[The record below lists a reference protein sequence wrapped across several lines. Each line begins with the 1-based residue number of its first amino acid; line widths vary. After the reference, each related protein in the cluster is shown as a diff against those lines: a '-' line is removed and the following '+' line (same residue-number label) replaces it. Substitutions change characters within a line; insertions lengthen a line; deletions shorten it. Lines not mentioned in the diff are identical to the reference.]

1 MNKKILAIIMS
12 IVLVAG
18 IVCAFAACNNDAGTT
33 ADPSETEAPAS
44 DIAYIK
50 DKGEMIIGITY
61 FAPMNYLD
69 ENNELIGFET
79 EFAKAVGEKLGVEVK
94 FQVIEWNSKEVELA
108 TKNIDC
114 IWNGM
119 TITPEREENMQISIP
134 YMKNKQAVV
143 VAD

>member
-18 IVCAFAACNNDAGTT
+18 IVCAFAACGNDGGNT
-33 ADPSETEAPAS
+33 ADPTETETPAS

-69 ENNELIGFET
+69 DNNELIGFET
-79 EFAKAVGEKLGVEVK
+79 EFAKAV
-94 FQVIEWNSKEVELA
+94 
-108 TKNIDC
+108 
-114 IWNGM
+114 
-119 TITPEREENMQISIP
+119 
-134 YMKNKQAVV
+134 
-143 VAD
+143 